1 MSESYSMSESVYVD
15 ESSQPIS
22 TSEKHDLSSA
32 DLNSHFQLPAV
43 FFKDTLQTPVE
54 MVSHQSQ
61 LMNTRTHEGSGDW
74 TSQDFIECGLRSIP
88 QEVLTEKGRRKT
100 GRKLNNK
107 KSFDRI
113 FRFDDEKKILM
124 ALRETCQTR
133 VDTEFWM
140 KAGGSLNLSFPDV
153 EKGQVYQK
161 VRLLKNKFLKRYIN
175 NKKKNNNNHA
185 MSQEEWELYS
195 LSHKIWKE
203 EAKSLK
209 CHQEYKK
216 TPAVIVDESGVNL
229 EKSIAALT
237 KDYVHF
243 PVEKALNLVPPSKR
257 SKLLRKWKNMHA
269 SMIQQHMTRLDL
281 VQETMRA
288 LVSSSSIHLK

>member
-1 MSESYSMSESVYVD
+1 MSESYSMSESVHVD
-15 ESSQPIS
+15 ESSHPIS

-32 DLNSHFQLPAV
+32 DHLNSHFQLPAV
-43 FFKDTLQTPVE
+43 FFKDALQTPVE
-54 MVSHQSQ
+54 MVSHHSQ

-88 QEVLTEKGRRKT
+88 QEVSTQKGRRKT
-100 GRKLNNK
+100 GRKVNNK

-113 FRFDDEKKILM
+113 FKFDDEKKILM
-124 ALRETCQTR
+124 ALHGTNQRG
-133 VDTEFWM
+133 VDTKFWM
-140 KAGGSLNLSFPDV
+140 KAGGSLNLSVPDV

-161 VRLLKNKFLKRYIN
+161 VRLLRNKFLKRYIN
-175 NKKKNNNNHA
+175 NKNHHA
-185 MSQEEWELYS
+185 MSEEERELYC
-195 LSHKIWKE
+195 LSYKIWKN

-209 CHQEYKK
+209 RHQEYKK
-216 TPAVIVDESGVNL
+216 IAAV

-257 SKLLRKWKNMHA
+257 SKLLRKWKDMHA
-269 SMIQQHMTRLDL
+269 SMIQQHMARLDL

-288 LVSSSSIHLK
+288 LVSSSSIHI